1 MQLITHEEQMAD
13 GIDCY
18 LDAHFYTYLASSEDV
33 QRNDRGD
40 YRPSRDTV
48 QFLHRQH
55 SCLAG
60 IWVHP
65 QTDGSF
71 HIKAME
77 A

>member
-1 MQLITHEEQMAD
+1 MQLMTHEEQMAD
-13 GIDCY
+13 GIDCR
-18 LDAHFYTYLASSEDV
+18 LDAHLFTYLASSEDV

-48 QFLHRQH
+48 EFLHSQH
-55 SCLAG
+55 PCLAG
-60 IWVHP
+60 IWVRP

-71 HIKAME
+71 HINAME